1 MYSREGVLFDY
12 MVGKTGL
19 IYEIIE
25 KNMVCYANDLE
36 IFIELENGKVF
47 GLLSDDGDLVE
58 ITRDD
63 LEEVFSSRGV
73 TLK

>member
-1 MYSREGVLFDY
+1 MYSREDVLFDY

-63 LEEVFSSRGV
+63 LEEVF
-73 TLK
+73 LLEE

>member
-1 MYSREGVLFDY
+1 ME
-12 MVGKTGL
+12 KTGL
-19 IYEIIE
+19 TYEIIE
-25 KNMVCYANDLE
+25 KNMVYYANDLE

-73 TLK
+73 RLK

>member
-1 MYSREGVLFDY
+1 
-12 MVGKTGL
+12 MV
-19 IYEIIE
+19 Y
-25 KNMVCYANDLE
+25 YANDLE

-73 TLK
+73 RLK